1 MATFEGILDTCI
13 RVTTTGD
20 TRVTTTGDV
29 RILSPDKRESVLAS
43 DSLAALW
50 NAQGA
55 VPESLGADDSIAAL
69 WEAQGVLTESVGA
82 SDSVSNVTHFYAT
95 ISESV
100 SASDALEIAWNA
112 QGVVQESA
120 SGSDTPLVTWEAIC
134 DLAESLSADDAY
146 VLARIYD
153 KIISESVTAL
163 DSVVVDGI
171 YKGGVL
177 VIEGNDTFAVGDIL
191 YIKEGLDAE
200 WLEVVNVDY
209 APSYRVTRD
218 KAGLYADGS
227 NPVWTQ
233 GASVVN
239 YGQSGDGGI
248 YVTASDTNAPYLS
261 IFTHAGEPWNTI
273 TTHIREG
280 NLNGYAGYT
289 TDVYGWASYIDANNY
304 IKIDPVNGIRM
315 SGEITITGG
324 GTDLDAIAD
333 GDSYARVAKTAI
345 SAGKI
350 VLTSSGV
357 TGTLPTALS
366 AAKCTDATAD
376 KTSTHESATVAALT
390 GHTLDGL
397 ANGATYGRVQLGSLN
412 GGYVDL
418 LRMSADSTER
428 LLVTAS
434 GIEGYANNVKNFE
447 LASGIAYLGDQANEH
462 IKLSSAGLQIKD
474 GAVLYA
480 TYGATTTLGLTA
492 SEHISLSATAI
503 QFKDGATVLTEIS
516 GGNVLVGQIGANQSN
531 VYITSGAIQLRNN
544 VTPKIT
550 LAADGSIAL
559 AGGITMG
566 TDGYLRTSGKDN
578 YADTTAGI
586 FIGYDT
592 DGYKVNIGNATKS
605 IKWSATDLI
614 VTGKIIGGTNFED
627 YVVGDAVIITALSDT
642 TAPVGAYI
650 KVKEIYLSRDGA
662 LRIKF
667 SIKSSNGGT
676 GKARIYRNGTG
687 VGTERW
693 TTSLTYDEYS
703 QDITG
708 WSQGDL
714 LQIYAAV
721 PSAAGTLIHVKDLK
735 VSVNN
740 PMSDG
745 VNLD

>member
-239 YGQSGDGGI
+239 YGQAGDGGI
-248 YVTASDTNAPYLS
+248 YVTAVDTNAPHLS
-261 IFTHAGEPWNTI
+261 IFTHAGEPWNAI

-289 TDVYGWASYIDANNY
+289 DDAYGWASYIDANNY

-315 SGEITITGG
+315 SGQIVITGDS
-324 GTDLDAIAD
+324 DLPWN
-333 GDSYARVAKTAI
+333 
-345 SAGKI
+345 
-350 VLTSSGV
+350 LV
-357 TGTLPTALS
+357 TGIDKPDDNADVTPTTRLF
-366 AAKCTDATAD
+366 TDATTRANIEAWRKAGSPTYLD
-376 KTSTHESATVAALT
+376 GSHIYSQSIVANSIAANAITAVKIAANSITAVKVGTNEIIANAANIKNAVITGAKIGNLEVDTAQIAAAAIETAKIKNLNVTTATIAGNAVTIPVSSYTAGSVNTGTTWATIQTASITSTGSPIFILASAVYSS
-390 GHTLDGL
+390 DYYSKFEIFR
-397 ANGATYGRVQLGSLN
+397 GATKIYTTPYGLDTN
-412 GGYVDL
+412 PTIGY
-418 LRMSADSTER
+418 SHPWA
-428 LLVTAS
+428 AS
-434 GIEGYANNVKNFE
+434 ITDTPGT
-447 LASGIAYLGDQANEH
+447 
-462 IKLSSAGLQIKD
+462 
-474 GAVLYA
+474 GAV
-480 TYGATTTLGLTA
+480 TYTVKAYYSVCTNRGLLLL
-492 SEHISLSATAI
+492 E
-503 QFKDGATVLTEIS
+503 
-516 GGNVLVGQIGANQSN
+516 
-531 VYITSGAIQLRNN
+531 
-544 VTPKIT
+544 
-550 LAADGSIAL
+550 
-559 AGGITMG
+559 
-566 TDGYLRTSGKDN
+566 
-578 YADTTAGI
+578 
-586 FIGYDT
+586 
-592 DGYKVNIGNATKS
+592 TK
-605 IKWSATDLI
+605 K
-614 VTGKIIGGTNFED
+614 
-627 YVVGDAVIITALSDT
+627 
-642 TAPVGAYI
+642 
-650 KVKEIYLSRDGA
+650 
-662 LRIKF
+662 
-667 SIKSSNGGT
+667 
-676 GKARIYRNGTG
+676 
-687 VGTERW
+687 
-693 TTSLTYDEYS
+693 
-703 QDITG
+703 
-708 WSQGDL
+708 
-714 LQIYAAV
+714 
-721 PSAAGTLIHVKDLK
+721 
-735 VSVNN
+735 
-740 PMSDG
+740 
-745 VNLD
+745 

>member
-315 SGEITITGG
+315 SGEIVITNPGDI
-324 GTDLDAIAD
+324 DLDD
-333 GDSYARVAKTAI
+333 
-345 SAGKI
+345 
-350 VLTSSGV
+350 L
-357 TGTLPTALS
+357 TGTTKASILQTVVDAGYVKLLRRS
-366 AAKCTDATAD
+366 ATANQ
-376 KTSTHESATVAALT
+376 KLEI
-390 GHTLDGL
+390 
-397 ANGATYGRVQLGSLN
+397 
-412 GGYVDL
+412 
-418 LRMSADSTER
+418 
-428 LLVTAS
+428 TAG

-627 YVVGDAVIITALSDT
+627 YVVGDAVIISALSDT

>member
-289 TDVYGWASYIDANNY
+289 TDVYGWASYIDANNF
-304 IKIDPVNGIRM
+304 IKIDPTNGIRM
-315 SGEITITGG
+315 SGSITITNPSDINTNAITNGAG
-324 GTDLDAIAD
+324 WTDDTTADTAEGNAQTAITNAATAQGAAEDAQGDATTALSSLTDIAADTKVTPVEKLTAKQLWDAIVVEGTATTGTIPVQAAALSVADTDFDTAYAALNVYLNTTLTVFTSMTTSTTVVRATWDTAWKNYYDERTQLLNAIAAKAALLADLAQCTGDLDDIAD
-333 GDSYARVAKTAI
+333 GTYGKVLTTSI

-350 VLTSSGV
+350 VLTAGVSGS
-357 TGTLPTALS
+357 LPVANS
-366 AAKCTDATAD
+366 EAKCTDATAD

-397 ANGATYGRVQLGSLN
+397 ADGASYGRVAL
-412 GGYVDL
+412 
-418 LRMSADSTER
+418 
-428 LLVTAS
+428 TA
-434 GIEGYANNVKNFE
+434 I
-447 LASGIAYLGDQANEH
+447 
-462 IKLSSAGLQIKD
+462 SAGKIILTAAGVTGTLPTALSAAKCTDANADQTSINTAANITGQGDLAVQNRGDLDYTD
-474 GAVLYA
+474 GADVTPTDRLF
-480 TYGATTTLGLTA
+480 TDATTRANIEAWRKAGSPTYLDG
-492 SEHISLSATAI
+492 SHIYSQSIVADAINTSTLSAITANL
-503 QFKDGATVLTEIS
+503 GTV
-516 GGNVLVGQIGANQSN
+516 
-531 VYITSGAIQLRNN
+531 
-544 VTPKIT
+544 
-550 LAADGSIAL
+550 
-559 AGGITMG
+559 
-566 TDGYLRTSGKDN
+566 
-578 YADTTAGI
+578 TAGI
-586 FIGYDT
+586 AQSS
-592 DGYKVNIGNATKS
+592 DGKLKIDFTN
-605 IKWSATDLI
+605 KW
-614 VTGKIIGGTNFED
+614 
-627 YVVGDAVIITALSDT
+627 
-642 TAPVGAYI
+642 
-650 KVKEIYLSRDGA
+650 
-662 LRIKF
+662 
-667 SIKSSNGGT
+667 
-676 GKARIYRNGTG
+676 
-687 VGTERW
+687 
-693 TTSLTYDEYS
+693 
-703 QDITG
+703 
-708 WSQGDL
+708 
-714 LQIYAAV
+714 
-721 PSAAGTLIHVKDLK
+721 LK
-735 VSVNN
+735 VYDAAATPVLRVHL
-740 PMSDG
+740 G
-745 VNLD
+745 YIA

>member
-261 IFTHAGEPWNTI
+261 VFTHAGEPWDTI

-315 SGEITITGG
+315 SGEIVITNPGDI
-324 GTDLDAIAD
+324 DLDD
-333 GDSYARVAKTAI
+333 
-345 SAGKI
+345 
-350 VLTSSGV
+350 L
-357 TGTLPTALS
+357 TGTTKASILQTVVDAGYVKLLRRS
-366 AAKCTDATAD
+366 ATANQ
-376 KTSTHESATVAALT
+376 KLEI
-390 GHTLDGL
+390 
-397 ANGATYGRVQLGSLN
+397 
-412 GGYVDL
+412 
-418 LRMSADSTER
+418 
-428 LLVTAS
+428 TAG

-462 IKLSSAGLQIKD
+462 IKLSSSGMQIYD
-474 GAVLYA
+474 GATQLA
-480 TYGATTTLGLTA
+480 L
-492 SEHISLSATAI
+492 
-503 QFKDGATVLTEIS
+503 FGATVL
-516 GGNVLVGQIGANQSN
+516 VGKTGANQSN
-531 VYITSGAIQLRNN
+531 VYIASGALHIRNN
-544 VTPKIT
+544 VADVIT
-550 LAADGSIAL
+550 LAANGDVT
-559 AGGITMG
+559 ITG
-566 TDGYLRTSGKDN
+566 R
-578 YADTTAGI
+578 
-586 FIGYDT
+586 
-592 DGYKVNIGNATKS
+592 
-605 IKWSATDLI
+605 
-614 VTGKIIGGTNFED
+614 IIGATNLESTAA
-627 YVVGDAVIITALSDT
+627 GDVLEYTDDVEGNYTAT
-642 TAPVGAYI
+642 TTWT
-650 KVKEIYLSRDGA
+650 KVKEISVPRGGS

-667 SIKSSNGGT
+667 SLRAKGAGGNIY
-676 GKARIYRNGTG
+676 GRIYRNGTA
-687 VGTERW
+687 VGTTRSS
-693 TTSLTYDEYS
+693 TSNTAVWVEHS
-703 QDITG
+703 EDISG
-708 WSQGDL
+708 WSAGDL
-714 LQIYAAV
+714 LQLYAYTTNVADPAYYRGLRIYLANALSF
-721 PSAAGTLIHVKDLK
+721 SAIIV
-735 VSVNN
+735 
-740 PMSDG
+740 
-745 VNLD
+745 